1 MHNNTT
7 SQKTPLLAIF
17 YLLLSTTLT
26 ACDAKDACL
35 DSGGSYNEET
45 KQCER

>member
-1 MHNNTT
+1 M
-7 SQKTPLLAIF
+7 QKIIIYKLTLIVVATLM
-17 YLLLSTTLT
+17 LT

>member
-1 MHNNTT
+1 MQIYKLTVIIVAA
-7 SQKTPLLAIF
+7 L
-17 YLLLSTTLT
+17 TLT

-35 DSGGSYNEET
+35 DNGGSYNEQT